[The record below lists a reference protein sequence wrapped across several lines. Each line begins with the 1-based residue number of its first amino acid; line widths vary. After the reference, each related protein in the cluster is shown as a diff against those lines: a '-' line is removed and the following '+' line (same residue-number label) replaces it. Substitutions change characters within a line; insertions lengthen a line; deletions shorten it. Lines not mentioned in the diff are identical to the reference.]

1 MRCAVERREI
11 MYCKK
16 FIVHN
21 YMNIHSRVS
30 YASKK
35 GQRSLMGPNFLQ
47 FLMFINVHAHLTYL
61 KIIFNVNFQPQTV

>member
-16 FIVHN
+16 FIVRN

-35 GQRSLMGPNFLQ
+35 GQRSLMGPNFVQ
-47 FLMFINVHAHLTYL
+47 FLMFMHI
-61 KIIFNVNFQPQTV
+61 P

>member
-16 FIVHN
+16 FVVRN
-21 YMNIHSRVS
+21 YMNMNSRVS

-35 GQRSLMGPNFLQ
+35 GQRSLMGPNSVNIFGVVL
-47 FLMFINVHAHLTYL
+47 LTL
-61 KIIFNVNFQPQTV
+61 K